1 MVYITGYHSLFN
13 FHLHFE
19 FNHSCTYTRIGY
31 FWDPGC
37 KGTAGATVLKW
48 TITPSKTAP
57 KLRMGGPCAICSLT
71 RISQACRL
79 ALTFPIKRIS
89 HLLPFL
95 SPPHACIILYLPIL
109 LTNFVPYPNLS
120 LKASNPL
127 ILHYLTIHVHL
138 PPSTP
143 SSCLVLSPR
152 HRSSLD

>member
-13 FHLHFE
+13 FHLHFDLK
-19 FNHSCTYTRIGY
+19 HSCTYTRIGY

-37 KGTAGATVLKW
+37 KGTAGAIVLKW

-95 SPPHACIILYLPIL
+95 SPPHACIILIPTHITDQFRSLSQSIPQSIEPSNPPLPNHQCSSPALNSVFLPCSFSSPPIL
-109 LTNFVPYPNLS
+109 P
-120 LKASNPL
+120 
-127 ILHYLTIHVHL
+127 
-138 PPSTP
+138 
-143 SSCLVLSPR
+143 
-152 HRSSLD
+152 